1 MTFIA
6 ADVNELALAIFAVVV
21 AITLGVTYLASKR
34 VTNAT
39 DFWAAGRGL
48 TGVQNGF
55 AIAGDYMSAASFL
68 GIAGLIF
75 LFGFDGFLYSVG
87 FLVAFLTVLFLL
99 GERMRNSGKYTIAD
113 VLSFRMKERPARS
126 AAALGTLS
134 VAGFYLIAQM
144 VGAGV
149 LIQALVGIDFTLSV
163 ILTGAFM
170 ILYIVM
176 GGMLATSWVQIIK
189 AVLLMTA
196 TIVLTLFVLNEVG
209 WNPINLFK
217 EARAESPEGQAYLE
231 PGLFLSSPI
240 DTVSLGL
247 ALVLGTAGLPHI
259 LMRFFTVP
267 DAKAARGSVMWAV
280 VLIGAF
286 YVMTTALGFGA
297 RAILGGGAEEAVGS
311 GGNLAAPL
319 LAEEVGGG
327 AGTVGGDLF
336 LAIIAAVAFATIL
349 AVVAGLVISASG
361 AVAHDVWSNVVRRGH
376 DSEKEEVWVAKIA
389 AVGIGAIAIAIAV
402 IGGEGLNVSF
412 MVGLAFAV
420 AASAIFPALLLALSW
435 RRFNTTGAVTGV
447 LVGVFSSIA
456 LVIISPTVWPGADSE
471 GGALRLLRPRQ
482 SGHRVDP
489 ARLHRLLARHRPVA
503 RGDGGAQLR
512 RAMGALGD
520 GPRRRGR
527 YRHDAHGTQ
536 DPHACRRG
544 RDHHAAAPVD
554 RPERGRGERAPLR
567 DQPQSC
573 LCAWGT
579 RSLRCSGR
587 RRASTRC
594 RSIHSPSA

>member
-113 VLSFRMKERPARS
+113 VLSFRMNERPARS

-149 LIQALVGIDFTLSV
+149 LIQALVGIDFALSV

-170 ILYIVM
+170 IFYIVM

-196 TIVLTLFVLNEVG
+196 TIVLTLFVLGEVG
-209 WNPINLFK
+209 WNPLNLFK
-217 EARAESPEGQAYLE
+217 EARAESPEGAAYLE

-280 VLIGAF
+280 VLIGGF

-297 RAILGGGAEEAVGS
+297 RAILGSGAEEAVGS

-361 AVAHDVWSNVVRRGH
+361 AVAHDVWSNVIRKGQ

-389 AVGIGAIAIAIAV
+389 AVAIGAIAIAIAV

-420 AASAIFPALLLALSW
+420 AASAIFPALLLALTW

-471 GGALRLLRPRQ
+471 GGALGFYDLANPGIVSIPLGFIGCFLGTVLSRE
-482 SGHRVDP
+482 RVEERSFDELWVRSETGLG
-489 ARLHRLLARHRPVA
+489 AEVGTGLTLTGRRTGT
-503 RGDGGAQLR
+503 RG
-512 RAMGALGD
+512 
-520 GPRRRGR
+520 
-527 YRHDAHGTQ
+527 
-536 DPHACRRG
+536 
-544 RDHHAAAPVD
+544 AAAATTTLPH
-554 RPERGRGERAPLR
+554 P
-567 DQPQSC
+567 
-573 LCAWGT
+573 
-579 RSLRCSGR
+579 
-587 RRASTRC
+587 
-594 RSIHSPSA
+594 